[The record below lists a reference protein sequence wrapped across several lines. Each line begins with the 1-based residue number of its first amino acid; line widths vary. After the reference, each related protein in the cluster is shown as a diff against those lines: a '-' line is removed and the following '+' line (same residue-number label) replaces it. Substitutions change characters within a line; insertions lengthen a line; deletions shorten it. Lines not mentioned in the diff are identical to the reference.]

1 MTPAAFTEVAGLIG
15 LTVCVVALAV
25 LAIANHKGDQP

>member
-15 LTVCVVALAV
+15 LMICIVALAV
-25 LAIANHKGDQP
+25 LKWRK